1 MSQFRDNTHAER
13 YEYDVGD
20 VQSVADYMLA
30 GGVRVITHVET
41 PAHARGQGHAAKLMA
56 EIVAHARA
64 NGLKLRGRCPYAVAY
79 FRRHPD
85 TEDVQ
90 A

>member
-1 MSQFRDNTHAER
+1 MSHFRDNTHAER
-13 YEYDVGD
+13 YEYDVGA
-20 VQSVADYMLA
+20 VQSIADYMLA

-41 PAHARGQGHAAKLMA
+41 PVHARGQGHAARLMA
-56 EIVAHARA
+56 EIVEHARA
-64 NGLKLRGRCPYAVAY
+64 NNIKLRGRCPYAVAY

-85 TEDVQ
+85 TTDVQ

>member
-1 MSQFRDNTHAER
+1 
-13 YEYDVGD
+13 
-20 VQSVADYMLA
+20 
-30 GGVRVITHVET
+30 
-41 PAHARGQGHAAKLMA
+41 MA

-64 NGLKLRGRCPYAVAY
+64 NNVKLRGRCSYAVAY

-85 TEDVQ
+85 TDDVQ